1 MKPDITI
8 EMTFTV
14 KDESVVIRTNAKY
27 EKVQDLLE
35 DYLHS
40 IVGSGKDPAPMVE
53 RDVYKIVIGVELA
66 EGDAWGSHHDCG
78 NKGLRDGIIARV
90 LSLVVD
96 KSSKIS
102 YVVRVHA

>member
-8 EMTFTV
+8 DITFTV
-14 KDESVVIRTNAKY
+14 KDESVVIRTNAKH
-27 EKVQDLLE
+27 EKVQELLE

-40 IVGSGKDPAPMVE
+40 IMGAGKDHAPMVE
-53 RDVYKIVIGVELA
+53 RDVYKIVIGVERA

-78 NKGLRDGIIARV
+78 NKGLRDGIIMRILA
-90 LSLVVD
+90 LVAE

-102 YVVRVHA
+102 FVD